1 MVPPATDEI
10 VAVYRFVEILMSFSG
25 TKDRLGFW
33 AVVRFL
39 SGVCGGVLFF
49 TKPSLFIWWGD
60 KVSVCD
66 SVSAGDGVSAGGDTS
81 SIYLGVK
88 INTKDIRKKAR
99 RVFLSILYLTGSLP
113 PWDRGLHFNILKD
126 MR

>member
-1 MVPPATDEI
+1 
-10 VAVYRFVEILMSFSG
+10 MSFSG
-25 TKDRLGFW
+25 TKDRFGFW

-66 SVSAGDGVSAGGDTS
+66 RVSAGARVSAGGDTS
-81 SIYLGVK
+81 SIYFGVK

-113 PWDRGLHFNILKD
+113 PRDRGLHFNILKV

>member
-10 VAVYRFVEILMSFSG
+10 VAVYRFVEMLISFSG
-25 TKDRLGFW
+25 KKDRFGFW

-39 SGVCGGVLFF
+39 GGVRGGVLFF
-49 TKPSLFIWWGD
+49 TKPSFFTWGGD
-60 KVSVCD
+60 RVSG
-66 SVSAGDGVSAGGDTS
+66 GDMVPVGGKASAGGDTS
-81 SIYLGVK
+81 SMYLGVK

-113 PWDRGLHFNILKD
+113 PWDRGLHFNILKAV
-126 MR
+126 R